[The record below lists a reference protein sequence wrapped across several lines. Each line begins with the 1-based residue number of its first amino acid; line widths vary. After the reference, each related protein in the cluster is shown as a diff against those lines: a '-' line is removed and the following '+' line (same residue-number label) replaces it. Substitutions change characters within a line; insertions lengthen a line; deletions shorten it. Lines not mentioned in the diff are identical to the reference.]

1 MTLVECGM
9 LLAFVAEL
17 DYRKFTEATVEA
29 WHEVLGRYGFEE
41 ARQAVI
47 RHYDAEE
54 PEFLKPN
61 HITSQI
67 RAERRKNLAA
77 VTRIEVADVDDPRG
91 PNATVQ
97 DFEHYRATRD
107 EVRRAVEMG
116 VVSRG
121 QYQAYLAGRTPWRVF
136 LAGLRRG
143 QLES

>member
-47 RHYDAEE
+47 RHYDSEE

-67 RAERRKNLAA
+67 RAGRRRNLAA
-77 VTRIEVADVDDPRG
+77 VTRVEVADVDDQRG
-91 PNATVQ
+91 PNATAQ
-97 DFEHYRATRD
+97 DFDDYRRTRD

-116 VVSRG
+116 VISRR
-121 QYQAYLAGRTPWRVF
+121 QYQTYLGGRVPWREFV
-136 LAGLRRG
+136 AGLRRA
-143 QLES
+143 QITE